1 MISKYW
7 FNGQQI
13 SHFISAF
20 TDKCSNVS
28 NVLMYGARFDVHTA
42 MKIQVAIFW
51 GVKLCSDVVRYHRFG
66 GP

>member
-1 MISKYW
+1 
-7 FNGQQI
+7 
-13 SHFISAF
+13 
-20 TDKCSNVS
+20 
-28 NVLMYGARFDVHTA
+28 MYGARFDVHTA